1 MKNTSR
7 WQLQTRWQGGF
18 LNGKLFFMQCMF
30 PQWNYIQIREPLRGG
45 WLGLYWFMWFSN
57 LHPSTRLCLL
67 LLVVTALGGTWMVE
81 QPDQSVL
88 EYFPPFQS
96 VLAQLYEAFGG
107 TAVPTLKFN
116 LVLMHIIP
124 IQTIGIISIFR
135 SLYITM
141 MNDKGC
147 MGIGSYTTL
156 NHIPL

>member
-1 MKNTSR
+1 
-7 WQLQTRWQGGF
+7 
-18 LNGKLFFMQCMF
+18 
-30 PQWNYIQIREPLRGG
+30 
-45 WLGLYWFMWFSN
+45 
-57 LHPSTRLCLL
+57 
-67 LLVVTALGGTWMVE
+67 MVE